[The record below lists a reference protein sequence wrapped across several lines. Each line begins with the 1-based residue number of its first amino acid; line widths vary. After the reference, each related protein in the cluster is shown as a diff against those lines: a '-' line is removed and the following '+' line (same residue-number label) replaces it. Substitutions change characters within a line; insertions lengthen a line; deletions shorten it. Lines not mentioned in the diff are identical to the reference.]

1 MKLPCCGARVL
12 LSRVGAKS
20 NAYEMNLVCK
30 VLPYCDIGSEPALEF
45 LGARRR
51 RLVAERA
58 KQFGRRRLVEDADD
72 LGIEASED
80 RIWQARWSDQPL
92 PSQLS

>member
-1 MKLPCCGARVL
+1 MIAVICA
-12 LSRVGAKS
+12 
-20 NAYEMNLVCK
+20 
-30 VLPYCDIGSEPALEF
+30 SEAALEF

-58 KQFGRRRLVEDADD
+58 KEFGRRRLVEDADD

-80 RIWQARWSDQPL
+80 RIWQPRRSDQPL
-92 PSQLS
+92 PRNYLVPRKTTFGDGRRIRQSDIVLLT